1 MVITQT
7 RFLMFA
13 VCMQAIVGCAT
24 VSSTPHPACIELR
37 ATSLPFYVIGHN
49 PDTPDAAI
57 RQLKL
62 GFNALGPNL
71 RFTQG
76 ELRVDNQFMLG
87 NIAIQ
92 WPRDNGTGPTL
103 SDYLKSLR
111 TAMQAQAV
119 TPPALIVWDLKPPF
133 QSAWMEQAL
142 ITIRTEF
149 TQYYPNTAIALT
161 VGELNGAREI
171 ATLLPLLR
179 KGEAIGIDDYMLAE
193 EAFKLFSH
201 SSGVFIYA
209 NRNRP
214 ASTEQ
219 ALLLRGQRMQE
230 GANKNSLAL
239 VFGWTINS
247 PTLMRQLLQQPVDA
261 MMVDEQ
267 AIHHLC
273 SLLLEPPIQE
283 KIRESASQNPLFRLG
298 LN

>member
-1 MVITQT
+1 MDKTLT

-13 VCMQAIVGCAT
+13 VCLQAIVGCAAF
-24 VSSTPHPACIELR
+24 SSAPHPACAELR
-37 ATSLPFYVIGHN
+37 AVHLPFYLISHN
-49 PDTPDAAI
+49 PNTPDAAI

-62 GFNALGPNL
+62 GFNALGPDL
-71 RFTQG
+71 RFSQG

-92 WPRDNGTGPTL
+92 WPRHNGTGPTL
-103 SDYLKSLR
+103 SAYLKSLR
-111 TAMQAQAV
+111 TALQAQAV

-133 QSAWMEQAL
+133 HADWMEQAL
-142 ITIRTEF
+142 TIIRTDF

-161 VGELNGAREI
+161 VGELSGARDI

-179 KGEAIGIDDYMLAE
+179 KGEAIGIDDYMSAD
-193 EAFKLFSH
+193 EAFKQFSKPNRAF
-201 SSGVFIYA
+201 VYA
-209 NRNRP
+209 NRNQP
-214 ASTEQ
+214 ASTLQ
-219 ALLLRGQRMQE
+219 AIQLRTQAMQE
-230 GANKNSLAL
+230 GIDKNSLAL
-239 VFGWTINS
+239 VFAWTINS
-247 PTLMRQLLQQPVDA
+247 PALMRQLLQQPIDA

-273 SLLLEPPIQE
+273 SLLLETPIQE